1 MAVRNPML
9 HAPLPTAFLPP
20 ISASLPPPAMPPKHH
35 HCRAMKLI
43 GVRAK
48 HCTGIPP
55 PSPTSPQPANPHRI
69 PTLHLRETQLPPAPS
84 LPPSN
89 FHHSTPNRSLR
100 AGASRALRQGSAC
113 RPRCSPPTAGGLSLI
128 SPRSTRLS
136 PFTTR
141 PAHHMNTHTH
151 CAHYYMH
158 SPTLSRALSPTHTHP
173 RASAHTHTNRSARHG
188 RAERTTTTHSHHAP
202 PPSTPIASHTTH
214 GAPLNT
220 CQTQITLNN
229 LPNTPQR
236 SPHNV

>member
-1 MAVRNPML
+1 MAVCNPMVP
-9 HAPLPTAFLPP
+9 APLPTAFLAP

-69 PTLHLRETQLPPAPS
+69 PTLHLRETQLPPAPP

-89 FHHSTPNRSLR
+89 FHHSTPNRFLR
-100 AGASRALRQGSAC
+100 AGASRSLRQGSAC
-113 RPRCSPPTAGGLSLI
+113 RPRCWPPTAGGLSLI

-151 CAHYYMH
+151 CAHYNMH
-158 SPTLSRALSPTHTHP
+158 SPTFSRALSPTPTHP
-173 RASAHTHTNRSARHG
+173 RASAHT
-188 RAERTTTTHSHHAP
+188 RTRTGALDTDVQNAL
-202 PPSTPIASHTTH
+202 TPRTHTTH
-214 GAPLNT
+214 HHH
-220 CQTQITLNN
+220 QHQ
-229 LPNTPQR
+229 
-236 SPHNV
+236 